1 MRRRLAIHSLVIVVF
16 AHNSAASMMSIGVA
30 NYGDNVLNSVALFDA
45 VAVPEPST
53 YIAGALLLL
62 PLGLS
67 TSRVCARSRTFNH
80 LE

>member
-67 TSRVCARSRTFNH
+67 TIKSLRKKQNV
-80 LE
+80 